1 MFREILSLYKKQ
13 GIGIIMVTHSM
24 EDALQ
29 FANRLLVVYDGRII
43 MDGKPAALFRER
55 RKELQDVG
63 LDIPEI
69 YKLKDALRAKGLAI
83 PETVTDTASLLK
95 EIRKRKGLK

>member
-1 MFREILSLYKKQ
+1 M
-13 GIGIIMVTHSM
+13 
-24 EDALQ
+24 
-29 FANRLLVVYDGRII
+29 
-43 MDGKPAALFRER
+43 
-55 RKELQDVG
+55 QDVG